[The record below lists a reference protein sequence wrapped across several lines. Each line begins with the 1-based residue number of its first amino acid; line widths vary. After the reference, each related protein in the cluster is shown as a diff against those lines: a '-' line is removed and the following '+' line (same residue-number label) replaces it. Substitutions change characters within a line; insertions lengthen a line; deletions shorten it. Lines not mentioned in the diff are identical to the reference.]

1 MKGKGWSYPK
11 LKLSRMKH
19 LKPLLEYDASTED
32 LEGLLGDLETLGIRG
47 MKGWLITICNKHGL
61 LTGEILIAKSWGEA
75 LNIYNNNGTIA
86 GQGAHLASALAT
98 MKQNSYIVSWDI
110 IEGFSAKVSKAGY
123 KKWDMSNPYTTIE
136 VLDAFFLNAKDIMK
150 NVSVNALMVPPG
162 VDNLKIV

>member
-1 MKGKGWSYPK
+1 
-11 LKLSRMKH
+11 MKH
-19 LKPLLEYDASTED
+19 LKPLLEYDISKED
-32 LEGLLGDLETLGIRG
+32 LEGLLGDLETLGVGG

-75 LNIYNNNGTIA
+75 LSIYDKNGTVA
-86 GQGAHLASALAT
+86 SQGANLASALAS

-150 NVSVNALMVPPG
+150 NVSVNALMVPQG
-162 VDNLKIV
+162 ISSLKEV